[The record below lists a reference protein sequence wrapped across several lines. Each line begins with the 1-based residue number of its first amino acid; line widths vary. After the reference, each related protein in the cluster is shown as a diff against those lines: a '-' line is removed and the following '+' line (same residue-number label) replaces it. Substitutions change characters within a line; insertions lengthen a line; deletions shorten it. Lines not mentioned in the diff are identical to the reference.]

1 MIYMDHNATTPMLPS
16 VLKAMQPWQT
26 HQYGNAS
33 SAHGRGHEARE
44 AVEKARGLIA
54 TALGA
59 ERREIFFTSGGTE
72 ADNWALQGCVY
83 AEDGP
88 EVIITSAI
96 EHHAILNTCKR
107 LAPGVETR
115 IIGVDESGRLDLDKL
130 FEEFNNISISDR
142 STLVSIMHANNET
155 GTIQSVGAVAFKAH
169 QRGMIVHSDAC
180 QTFGKIPFTVDDL
193 GVDML
198 SISAHKIGGPKGV
211 GALYVKRGTPLV
223 PMISGGHQ
231 EFDMRAG
238 TENVAGIVGFGAAA
252 EWAWKNYEQYGKIC
266 GALRGSLIRGI
277 LTVLPGVRTNGDTN
291 QSIPN
296 TVNLSFKGVDSEALV
311 MLLDQQGIAV
321 SNGAAC
327 ESGLSEP
334 SHVLMAMGRS
344 EEDARSAI
352 RFSLGYGN
360 SHEEIVEVVAALAT
374 VVPQLRGMGGS

>member
-1 MIYMDHNATTPMLPS
+1 MIYMDHNATTPILPS
-16 VLKAMQPWQT
+16 VLSAMQPWLT
-26 HQYGNAS
+26 YEFGNAS
-33 SAHGRGHEARE
+33 SAHGMGHEARE

-54 TALGA
+54 KALGA

-72 ADNWALQGCVY
+72 ADNWALQGSLY

-88 EVIITSAI
+88 EVIVTSAI
-96 EHHAILNTCKR
+96 EHHAILKTCER

-115 IIGVDESGRLDLDKL
+115 IVGVGDSGRLDVAALGRE
-130 FEEFNNISISDR
+130 FELLSDR
-142 STLVSIMHANNET
+142 RLLVSVMHANNET
-155 GTIQSVGAVAFKAH
+155 GTIQPIPEVAFTAH
-169 QRGMIVHSDAC
+169 QIGAIVHSDAC

-198 SISAHKIGGPKGV
+198 TISAHKIGGPKGV
-211 GALYVKRGTPLV
+211 GALYVRHGTPLV

-238 TENVAGIVGFGAAA
+238 TENVAGIVGFGAAVQGA
-252 EWAWKNYEQYGKIC
+252 SEHYRHYGEIC
-266 GALRGSLIRGI
+266 GALARSLVGG
-277 LTVLPGVRTNGDTN
+277 VLNALDGVRRNGHPK
-291 QSIPN
+291 QCIPN

-311 MLLDQQGIAV
+311 LLLDQQCIAV

-344 EEDARSAI
+344 EEDAMSAI

-360 SHEEIVEVVAALAT
+360 SYEDIVEVVAALGT
-374 VVPQLRGMGGS
+374 IIPTLRGMG